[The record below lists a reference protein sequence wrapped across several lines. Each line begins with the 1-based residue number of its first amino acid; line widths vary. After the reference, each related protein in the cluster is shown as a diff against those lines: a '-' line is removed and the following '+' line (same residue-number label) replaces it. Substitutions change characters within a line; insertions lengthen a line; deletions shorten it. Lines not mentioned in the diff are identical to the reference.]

1 MPTRKRKSGTRKR
14 TKRQSGR
21 GIRDVMRKAHS
32 FVKSNKLVSRALRHR
47 GHTIAA
53 DVASQLGY
61 GSLFRTRPLVVS
73 MTGGRR
79 RKTRRRV
86 VPTIMSLTSLPK
98 RRRAN
103 PVKVRSR
110 RVARSVMA
118 PTTSVLARRALGGQR
133 GTGFIG
139 KTLGGLAGGL
149 LGGLLPF

>member
-1 MPTRKRKSGTRKR
+1 MPPKKRKSGTRKR
-14 TKRQSGR
+14 SKAQSGR
-21 GIRDVMRKAHS
+21 GIRSVLRKGHS
-32 FVKSNKLVSRALRHR
+32 ILKATKLVSRVLRHR
-47 GHTIAA
+47 GHPIAA

-61 GSLFRTRPLVVS
+61 GFRPHLMS

-103 PVKVRSR
+103 PVKMRSR
-110 RVARSVMA
+110 RVARSVIA
-118 PTTSVLARRALGGQR
+118 PPTSVLARRALGGQR